1 MTPEETQDMTDFVLE
16 FEKQFGR
23 LPNIGDF
30 MMRAE
35 IMASIAIDGGEVRTV
50 RLEE

>member
-1 MTPEETQDMTDFVLE
+1 MTPEETDDLTDFVME

-23 LPNIGDF
+23 LPNLADF
-30 MMRAE
+30 MLRAE
-35 IMASIAIDGGEVRTV
+35 IMASIAIDSGEVKTV